1 MRYRGKDIEII
12 GEKQVFGKRT
22 AWVRMVEDNSFQQ
35 VLWDDIDFE
44 KDRHQDLSHVRY
56 VALAAR
62 IKEEI
67 AQKRKIE
74 TEQQQW
80 LDNMRRSQSV
90 VPDVKIIIK
99 VRVDG

>member
-44 KDRHQDLSHVRY
+44 EDRQHDLSHVRY
-56 VALAAR
+56 VALATR

-67 AQKRKIE
+67 VQKRKIE

>member
-44 KDRHQDLSHVRY
+44 EDRHHDLSHVRY
-56 VALAAR
+56 VALATR